1 MSDGKIYV
9 KINTGEQTLEFS
21 KGYVSSE
28 RDYIITCLKQITR
41 NTKIDR
47 QTISKNL
54 KKIKEDEINH
64 ALNCGHI
71 FITCLCNAKYSYYSY
86 SGCIYY

>member
-1 MSDGKIYV
+1 MSDGKIYI

-21 KGYVSSE
+21 KDYVSSE

-41 NTKIDR
+41 NTTIDR

-54 KKIKEDEINH
+54 KKIKEDEIGH
-64 ALNCGHI
+64 AYNCGYI
-71 FITCLCNAKYSYYSY
+71 IITSLCNNKYNYYSY
-86 SGCIYY
+86 SGSIYA

>member
-28 RDYIITCLKQITR
+28 RD
-41 NTKIDR
+41 
-47 QTISKNL
+47 
-54 KKIKEDEINH
+54 
-64 ALNCGHI
+64 
-71 FITCLCNAKYSYYSY
+71 
-86 SGCIYY
+86 